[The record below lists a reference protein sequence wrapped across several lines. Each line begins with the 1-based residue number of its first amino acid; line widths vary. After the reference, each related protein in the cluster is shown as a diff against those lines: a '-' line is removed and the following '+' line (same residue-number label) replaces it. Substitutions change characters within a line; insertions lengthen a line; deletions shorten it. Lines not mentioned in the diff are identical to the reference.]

1 MIYDFSRFF
10 GIELDVNAKFLMGN
24 FSILIEPKNPKGIKE
39 ENVVL
44 NTHYIIFHISL

>member
-10 GIELDVNAKFLMGN
+10 SVEFNVNAKFLMGN
-24 FSILIEPKNPKGIKE
+24 FPILIEPKNPKGIKE

-44 NTHYIIFHISL
+44 NTRCIIFHISL